1 MWIKGNFLQ
10 IQVFR
15 SEQSLEILLDNYH
28 PVKWVEET
36 IKCKSISDTHRTMKL
51 VSFKTL
57 ENKEERTHIL
67 SNCLLCKKKL
77 KQGAHKKKLGWKLH
91 MDFISY
97 LSIYSSFL
105 NSKKETNG
113 WIIFR
118 NKRRSTCALMEV
130 KPRLVSIFGCFELK
144 WTLYK
149 AIRSV
154 NEMSSLCILFKELW
168 QTLMKIKGWTG
179 TSKKHALKFSSIEV
193 IRYHF
198 LKALSSENNSRKLF
212 YPVISSNYFLFLMF
226 LRKRKNNI
234 LLLFMREKR
243 P

>member
-1 MWIKGNFLQ
+1 MKRNSVIFVWDNHYNLFKVNLYINKTVLLFKAFTFNKSLQSWLKIKGNVLQ
-10 IQVFR
+10 IRVFR

-113 WIIFR
+113 
-118 NKRRSTCALMEV
+118 
-130 KPRLVSIFGCFELK
+130 
-144 WTLYK
+144 
-149 AIRSV
+149 
-154 NEMSSLCILFKELW
+154 
-168 QTLMKIKGWTG
+168 
-179 TSKKHALKFSSIEV
+179 
-193 IRYHF
+193 
-198 LKALSSENNSRKLF
+198 
-212 YPVISSNYFLFLMF
+212 
-226 LRKRKNNI
+226 
-234 LLLFMREKR
+234 
-243 P
+243 